1 MKFEILSMRYDGIYF
16 RSILRMFVISF
27 FWLSPLFVQVMAF
40 VIERQQIIQFHSS
53 FLSSITDGTHDENE
67 KCSNDAN
74 IQLTD
79 DPTSKIFLDWMY
91 HQRGCQ
97 GEEDAVKILV
107 NEQTGHR
114 GLYVTKDVAEGDYI
128 FAIPFQSAWIVEK
141 EEEDGKNKEKMAEE
155 LSDAERGLRFLMWQR
170 RLRDT
175 ESQDDDDDNNN
186 WKPYLEILPT
196 YNNGI
201 HDIASW
207 TTEQIASL
215 ELPPI
220 IQRALSK
227 KQNVE
232 ELASQNEKTVHLNEL
247 RFATWLVNSRAI
259 TVIVDDDDD
268 DDYDD
273 YDDDDDDDYDDDDD
287 DDDDNDDNDDG
298 IENDNERDDEE
309 ENDDR
314 NDDENKN
321 ISTNCVLV
329 PLLDMI
335 NHSSEKPNAYYSVLG
350 LSLIHI

>member
-1 MKFEILSMRYDGIYF
+1 
-16 RSILRMFVISF
+16 
-27 FWLSPLFVQVMAF
+27 MAF
-40 VIERQQIIQFHSS
+40 VIERQQIIQFRSS
-53 FLSSITDGTHDENE
+53 FLLSITDRTHDEHE
-67 KCSNDAN
+67 KCSNNAN
-74 IQLTD
+74 SQLTD

-155 LSDAERGLRFLMWQR
+155 LSDAERGFRFLMWQR

-175 ESQDDDDDNNN
+175 ESQDDDDDNNS
-186 WKPYLEILPT
+186 WKPYLEIIPT

-232 ELASQNEKTVHLNEL
+232 ELA
-247 RFATWLVNSRAI
+247 I
-259 TVIVDDDDD
+259 
-268 DDYDD
+268 
-273 YDDDDDDDYDDDDD
+273 
-287 DDDDNDDNDDG
+287 
-298 IENDNERDDEE
+298 
-309 ENDDR
+309 
-314 NDDENKN
+314 
-321 ISTNCVLV
+321 

-350 LSLIHI
+350 DDGHDDDGHDDDGDDKDSQLYYAIVADRDIQKNEELLTSYGSEEDSSLDLLLQYGFVPDYNPFDVNFWDVYSQTQTITMTNVIDSCWSTTLEQDEDRLSELIFVHLSNGSNPSEENENKSIQMAE